1 MLVDLHCHSTPRSS
15 CSRASLEQLVDSAR
29 ARGVDA
35 LCLTEHDVT
44 WKPEELAAAAKEV
57 GFPLFSGVE
66 LTTEI
71 GHVVAVGDLRK
82 PLWLGYR
89 FEELA
94 AETDET
100 GVAIVLVHPV
110 RTTAGERAVRAGRTP
125 PAPDAVAA
133 QLAARNYQDV
143 YASLQD
149 GSAQHGRL
157 FVQDLGAD
165 GLADG
170 GDSVDIVYDN
180 GQQVVFDGNPKSHKM
195 SDKAYHEA
203 FSSADTRY
211 ARMLTVLINEARRA
225 GGQF

>member
-133 QLAARNYQDV
+133 RHEWSAVHAVEAGSTQQTALEQSIVAAALDVAPRPRVAGSDAHDPDRAGRYATRLERSVTSSAELAAE
-143 YASLQD
+143 
-149 GSAQHGRL
+149 
-157 FVQDLGAD
+157 
-165 GLADG
+165 
-170 GDSVDIVYDN
+170 I
-180 GQQVVFDGNPKSHKM
+180 
-195 SDKAYHEA
+195 
-203 FSSADTRY
+203 
-211 ARMLTVLINEARRA
+211 RA
-225 GGQF
+225 GRVDAVFLDPLF